1 MKIIYIDNR
10 LSFDYRVTQL
20 YKRAGEKMHARTR
33 VFKYMNISQRKSI
46 VNAFLMSQLSY
57 FRLIWIFHF
66 RTMKHRK
73 IYYPNQIEL
82 TFKELL
88 EKSKTFSIHQRNLQT
103 LPT

>member
-33 VFKYMNISQRKSI
+33 VFKYMNISQTKLI

-88 EKSKTFSIHQRNLQT
+88 EKKQDL
-103 LPT
+103 